1 MERCHHLGGSDDF
14 DLPHLR
20 YRARGAASV
29 TLAALGY
36 LAGGVTLGLVVGAI
50 PGLTATLAIALL
62 LPFTFSL
69 PTVDALVALTGIYV
83 GGIYGGSIT
92 AITVRIPGA
101 PANTMTLLDGHAMTR
116 AGRTEEAL
124 GLATFS
130 SFVGGIA
137 GGVVLVLCAPQLAR
151 LSLEFQSPE
160 IFSLVVF
167 SLVAVSTVSTGPLAK
182 GLAATTLGLMLS
194 TIGLDRLVPVSR
206 FSMGFFELLAGI
218 PLLPVV
224 VGLFA
229 LSELFWQA
237 GEKLEA
243 LEKPAIA
250 WRRVFDFVPTVKRV
264 GFKLFAKSAAIG
276 AFVGALPGGG
286 AAMSAFLAY
295 TEAKRSAPDPD
306 AFGTGIP
313 EGIIAP
319 ETANN
324 AMTGGAFVPM
334 LAFGIPG
341 DAVTAVILG
350 GLIIQGLTPGPTLF
364 RDAGDVMTP
373 LFIGYFL
380 AYGLVLVLGLALLPW
395 FARLATID
403 RTYLLP
409 WIGTVSLVAAYASE
423 RTAFAIGL
431 TVAIGIFGFTL
442 RRFDYPLVPVLLG
455 LILGPLL
462 ETNFRRALMLSDN
475 GAWIFVSSPLSA
487 GLLIGA
493 LALALYFARR
503 RR

>member
-1 MERCHHLGGSDDF
+1 MTF
-14 DLPHLR
+14 
-20 YRARGAASV
+20 
-29 TLAALGY
+29 AALGF
-36 LAGGVTLGLVVGAI
+36 LAGGVALGLVVGVI

-69 PTVDALVALTGIYV
+69 ETVEALLALTGIYV

-101 PANTMTLLDGHAMTR
+101 PANTMTLLDGHAMAR

-137 GGVVLVLCAPQLAR
+137 GGVVLVLFAPQLAR

-160 IFSLVVF
+160 IFSLVV
-167 SLVAVSTVSTGPLAK
+167 LALIAVSAVSTGPLTK

-194 TIGLDRLVPVSR
+194 TVGLDRLVPVSR
-206 FSMGFFELLAGI
+206 FSMGVPDLLAGI

-224 VGLFA
+224 IGLFA
-229 LSELFWQA
+229 LSELFLQA
-237 GEKLEA
+237 GEKLES
-243 LEKPAIA
+243 LEKPAIQ
-250 WRRVFDFVPTVKRV
+250 WRRMFDFVPTVKRV

-295 TEAKRSAPDPD
+295 TEAKRSAPNPE

-364 RDAGDVMTP
+364 RDAGEVMKP

-380 AYGLVLVLGLALLPW
+380 AYALVLVLGLALLPW

-403 RTYLLP
+403 RKYLLP
-409 WIGTVSLVAAYASE
+409 FIGAVSLVAAYASE
-423 RTAFAIGL
+423 RTAFAMGL
-431 TVAIGIFGFTL
+431 TVAIGVFGFVL
-442 RRFDYPLVPVLLG
+442 RRSGYPLVPVLLG

-462 ETNFRRALMLSDN
+462 ETNFRRSLMLSEN

-493 LALALYFARR
+493 AVLAIYFARQHR
-503 RR
+503 